1 LFLTPNNA
9 RIDCDI
15 SSIRLAST
23 GAIKIVSSPA
33 SVPKIP
39 ADSPAI
45 LGDLTFAETNDFFSH
60 FLIYRLAPVF
70 YLLFIF
76 ISGTGLEAH

>member
-1 LFLTPNNA
+1 VRT
-9 RIDCDI
+9 RSSVTSI
-15 SSIRLAST
+15 SDTFA